1 MVEKM
6 NKTGDSIVIVGG
18 GVIGAACAYYLVREG
33 WSVTL
38 VDRGEFGKGCSH
50 GNCGYVCPSHVL
62 PLTQPGAIREHLL
75 GVFRRDAP
83 LRIKPHWNPRLWRW
97 LFQFA
102 RQCRDDL
109 MLESAHARHQLLC
122 SSTAL
127 YRELL
132 AAETIDCD
140 WETQGLLYVFQ
151 DLEPLEEFTA
161 VVEFLRK
168 EFGVSATRYD
178 PRQLQEVEPA
188 LCRDVAGAYCF
199 EEDAHLRSNKLLAG
213 WRQILNQRGVK
224 IMEHCQV
231 ESLVVQSGQARAI
244 STSGGEISASHFVI
258 ATGAWTPQFERQ
270 LGCKIPIQPGKGY
283 SITMPR
289 PDLCPRFPMLFEQH
303 HVAVTPWASGYRLGS
318 TMEFAG
324 YDTTIDPQ
332 RVQMLKDVASIYLRE
347 PLVEPV
353 EETWIGWRPMTSD
366 DRPII
371 GHSPTLKNVL
381 IAAGHGML
389 GLTLA
394 PATGRL
400 ITEMLSG
407 QTPHV
412 DPAPFS
418 PGRFG

>member
-1 MVEKM
+1 M
-6 NKTGDSIVIVGG
+6 NKSDDPIVIVGG

-50 GNCGYVCPSHVL
+50 GNCGYICPSHVL

-102 RQCRDDL
+102 RQCRHDL
-109 MLESAHARHQLLC
+109 MFESAHARHQLLC
-122 SSTAL
+122 SSAAL

-151 DLEPLEEFTA
+151 DLEPLDKFSA
-161 VVEFLRK
+161 VVGFLRD
-168 EFGVSATRYD
+168 EFGIPATRYD

-188 LCRDVAGAYCF
+188 LCSDVAGAYCF

-213 WRQILNQRGVK
+213 WRQILNQMGVQ
-224 IMEHCQV
+224 IIERCQV
-231 ESLVVQSGQARAI
+231 ESLVVQAGQARAV
-244 STSGGEISASHFVI
+244 STSSGEISASHFVI

-324 YDTTIDPQ
+324 YDTTIDLQ

-347 PLVEPV
+347 PVVEPV
-353 EETWIGWRPMTSD
+353 EETWIGWRPMTCD

-371 GHSPTLKNVL
+371 GRSPTLKNVL